1 MNRKI
6 KIGAFS
12 KLCRV
17 TVKTLRH
24 YEELGLLIPAAIDE
38 WTGYRYY
45 EASQFQRMG
54 LIVHLKR
61 AGLSLNEI
69 SEIVEQGNNRP
80 TLDMIQQKIHACE
93 IEIERLL
100 GRLKELRSLEE
111 QLLNYQQ
118 METFTIK
125 TIPARL
131 VASHREILKSY
142 DDLGAR
148 CVNVIGPE
156 MMRVGCTCPEP
167 QYCYTIEHDKE
178 HKEQDIDVEYCEAI
192 GEMHEDTPLLRFYE
206 APAIERALCYP
217 HRGSYT
223 TFSESMIKV
232 MQYIEEHQMR
242 IVGDPRFCYIDG
254 PWNKEH
260 EADWLTEIQVPIE

>member
-1 MNRKI
+1 M
-6 KIGAFS
+6 
-12 KLCRV
+12 
-17 TVKTLRH
+17 
-24 YEELGLLIPAAIDE
+24 
-38 WTGYRYY
+38 
-45 EASQFQRMG
+45 
-54 LIVHLKR
+54 
-61 AGLSLNEI
+61 
-69 SEIVEQGNNRP
+69 
-80 TLDMIQQKIHACE
+80 
-93 IEIERLL
+93 
-100 GRLKELRSLEE
+100 
-111 QLLNYQQ
+111 LNYQQ

-142 DDLGAR
+142 DKLGAL

-192 GEMHEDTPLLRFYE
+192 GEMHEDTSLLRFYE